1 MEIRDFFTEKEI
13 AEMKEKIIERAGIYH
28 FIVEKEVE
36 TSEDGPYK
44 YRELQREIQTA
55 VRDET
60 VKLVKEYVHQ
70 IIEAA
75 VKSRVT
81 DAVNQ
86 FTQRLV
92 DQLAKIT
99 EKTNWYWS
107 IK

>member
-1 MEIRDFFTEKEI
+1 MEIRDFFTDKEI
-13 AEMKEKIIERAGIYH
+13 SEMKEKIVERTGVYH
-28 FIVEKEVE
+28 FLVEKEGRD
-36 TSEDGPYK
+36 EDGPYK
-44 YRELQREIQTA
+44 IRELQVDIEAA

-81 DAVNQ
+81 DAVNK

-92 DQLAKIT
+92 DQLDKIT